1 LILSK
6 PNHIKIYGHRG
17 ARGVLPE
24 NTLDSFQYL
33 FDNDIKAYET
43 DILISKDLVPVIT
56 HDFRLSPSMTKD
68 SEGNWLEDEDIKIID
83 LTYDQI
89 SKYEVGSLNK
99 LTKYGRRFLNQKK
112 LPNQKIPKLNQLLDL
127 TTQNNISNLII
138 NLEIKSTP
146 VQENLTPSPEVL
158 AKIVIE
164 EVNKSSLIDKIIYSS
179 FDWRVLTEIKNIDPK
194 ISRAYLTSEL
204 KGKVYDKSPWLDF
217 MPLYDSESRELPR
230 LIKTLGGKAWHPN
243 RKDISK
249 DMVRISHDEGL
260 PVNVWTVNEE
270 YEMLRMIDYGVD
282 GIITDYPLKLKKLCE
297 KENITAVLVT
307 HDESLIRYG
316 TRVIRID
323 SGKIQSDEKV
333 LPWSE

>member
-1 LILSK
+1 MILSK

-17 ARGVLPE
+17 ARGDLPE
-24 NTLDSFQYL
+24 NTLDSFKYL
-33 FDNDIKAYET
+33 FENKINAYET
-43 DILISKDLVPVIT
+43 DILLSKDLVPVVN
-56 HDFRLSPSMTKD
+56 HDFRLNPALTKN
-68 SEGNWLEDEDIKIID
+68 SEGNWIENDDIKIFE
-83 LTYDQI
+83 LTYEQLTSFKI
-89 SKYEVGSLNK
+89 GSINK
-99 LTKYGRRFLNQKK
+99 KSKYGRRFDNQKSLGEK
-112 LPNQKIPKLNQLLDL
+112 NIPKLSDLLEL
-127 TTQNNISNLII
+127 TSTNISDDLII

-146 VQENLTPSPEVL
+146 VEDNLTPPPNVM
-158 AKIVIE
+158 AKLIIE
-164 EVNKSSLIDKIIYSS
+164 EVNKTKLKDKVIYSS

-297 KENITAVLVT
+297 KENI
-307 HDESLIRYG
+307 S
-316 TRVIRID
+316 
-323 SGKIQSDEKV
+323 
-333 LPWSE
+333 WF